1 MFEIRTVSLVHINRF
16 VFLALALGIAR
27 GLLPGPAAANTLA
40 VWVELVGPDM
50 EASIR
55 AIVST
60 DSTCPELQLGDETVQ
75 MQVRAEPGPSVLAEK
90 QAEFPVR
97 VCEVKVPA
105 AERKITLEGVA
116 IPVPAGE
123 FKRIVIVGDTGCRIK
138 KKNTQDC
145 NDPKYWPYP
154 RLANQAADARPDLV
168 IHVGD
173 YLYRE
178 KSCQGRT
185 DECPESPVGYG
196 WNIWDVDFFAP
207 SARLLAAAPWIMVR
221 GNHETCKRAGEGWF
235 RFLDHG
241 PFPKKCPKADIG
253 DFFVT
258 GSKGVRFA
266 VMDSAAMAKDED
278 DLGEED
284 DVSSGDVEN
293 PDALLQQKFEKIAG
307 KLDAPTWL
315 LSHAPFNAVRLNKDA
330 DADEV
335 DDTIQQRALGSLLPA
350 TVKLIVSGHVHAFE
364 ALSFKEANPAHVPQL
379 VVGDSGTKLARE
391 PHVPNNVSGAP
402 VTSGVV
408 FSHFGY
414 MVWDREG
421 TNWNGQLFDERG
433 SPRVRCKLI
442 ERDLSCKKE
451 D

>member
-40 VWVELVGPDM
+40 AWVELVGPDM

-97 VCEVKVPA
+97 VCEAKVPA

-196 WNIWDVDFFAP
+196 WNIWEVDFFAP

-253 DFFVT
+253 DSFVT

-266 VMDSAAMAKDED
+266 VMDSAAIAKDED

-293 PDALLQQKFEKIAG
+293 PDAATAE
-307 KLDAPTWL
+307 
-315 LSHAPFNAVRLNKDA
+315 VRENSW
-330 DADEV
+330 E
-335 DDTIQQRALGSLLPA
+335 T
-350 TVKLIVSGHVHAFE
+350 
-364 ALSFKEANPAHVPQL
+364 
-379 VVGDSGTKLARE
+379 
-391 PHVPNNVSGAP
+391 
-402 VTSGVV
+402 
-408 FSHFGY
+408 
-414 MVWDREG
+414 
-421 TNWNGQLFDERG
+421 
-433 SPRVRCKLI
+433 
-442 ERDLSCKKE
+442 
-451 D
+451 